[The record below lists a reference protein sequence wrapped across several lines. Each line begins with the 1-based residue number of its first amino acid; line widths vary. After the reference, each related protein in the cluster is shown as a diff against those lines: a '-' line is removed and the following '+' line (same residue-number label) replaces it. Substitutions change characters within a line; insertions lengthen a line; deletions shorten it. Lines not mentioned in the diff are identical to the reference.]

1 MSGYRKIVGKIQG
14 LTNMKSLAGI
24 CELLTKQEEDTH
36 RLYNDVSD
44 TRSTVLH
51 LREQVRESYREMKLE
66 TEKLQ
71 LRLDHRRKIG
81 QDLTNELEART
92 SELREVHERYQR
104 NQGILNKLMSWMEEM
119 CVLLRCDKAPLL
131 ALLGEHSSVS
141 LLNWGMYMRLIERR
155 TLDIINILYCR
166 EGHPPSISG
175 IKRSPPPVIVPPR
188 KARLEAVPLCE
199 AAPTQPC
206 SLCSEEYMLK
216 DEAVAPLSSKQLTTR
231 ILQLREDDT
240 SKKRLLHNLCDCSHP
255 ESRKLF
261 RDILLSQ

>member
-14 LTNMKSLAGI
+14 LTKMKSLAGI

-51 LREQVRESYREMKLE
+51 LREQVRESYRKMKLE
-66 TEKLQ
+66 TEKQQ
-71 LRLDHRRKIG
+71 LRLDRRKKIG

-92 SELREVHERYQR
+92 SELRKVHERYQR
-104 NQGILNKLMSWMEEM
+104 NQDILNKLMSWMEEM
-119 CVLLRCDKAPLL
+119 FVLLRCDKAPLL

-155 TLDIINILYCR
+155 TLDIINILYCK
-166 EGHPPSISG
+166 EGHPSSISG
-175 IKRSPPPVIVPPR
+175 IRRSTPPVIVPPR
-188 KARLEAVPLCE
+188 MARLEVVPLCE

-231 ILQLREDDT
+231 ILQLSEDT
-240 SKKRLLHNLCDCSHP
+240 SKKSLLHNLCDCSHP